1 MSRITLNDIAK
12 KAGVSISTV
21 SRTLNR
27 PEMVKKSTR
36 DKVLK
41 VVKEMGYKP
50 KVKEKGLV
58 SRKTTIVKS
67 RSKSRIRIS
76 DIAKASGVSVSTVY
90 RTLNKSDNSSHTSR
104 LIVLR
109 VINKLDNKSRVNISK
124 KILDYKNNMATK
136 PNDTV
141 HKRWGMYTH
150 DARYKDYT
158 ASIVKM
164 IINDMKINTDQA
176 YYMLYYIVSNDI
188 DYERAKR
195 DMMVDPNFEIYRTK
209 RNKR

>member
-1 MSRITLNDIAK
+1 MSVKLSDIAK

-21 SRTLNR
+21 SRAINR
-27 PEMVKKSTR
+27 PEMVKESTR
-36 DKVLK
+36 NKVLK

-58 SRKTTIVKS
+58 SRKTTVV
-67 RSKSRIRIS
+67 KSRIRIS

-90 RTLNKSDNSSHTSR
+90 RTLNKPDKVSQSTR
-104 LIVLR
+104 LR
-109 VINKLDNKSRVNISK
+109 VLKFINELDYKPRVNINK
-124 KILDYKNNMATK
+124 KIVEYKNFMATK

-164 IINDMKINTDQA
+164 IMDDMKINTDQA

-195 DMMVDPNFEIYRTK
+195 DMMVDPNFEIYRDK
-209 RNKR
+209 RNKRR